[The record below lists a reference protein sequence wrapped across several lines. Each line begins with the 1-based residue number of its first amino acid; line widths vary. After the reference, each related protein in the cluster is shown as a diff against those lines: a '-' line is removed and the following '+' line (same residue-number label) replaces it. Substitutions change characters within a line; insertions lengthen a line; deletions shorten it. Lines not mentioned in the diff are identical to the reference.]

1 MQFFQSMQ
9 DNLDTLFRQHHNELY
24 SLAYRQ
30 LGRCDM
36 AADVVQDAFVRYADM
51 AKSDAG
57 GEAVEQPRLFLCR
70 IVANLVIDLARRDR
84 RRGAHAVL
92 DDVADHVAD
101 RQPAP
106 DKALETRQR
115 LTLLRAA
122 LDELPPS
129 CRDAL
134 LLSRVAELT
143 HAEVA
148 ERLGVSCSMV
158 SKNIMRALR
167 HCERRV
173 PRQ

>member
-1 MQFFQSMQ
+1 MQSFQSMQ
-9 DNLDTLFRQHHNELY
+9 DKLDILFRQHHKELY
-24 SLAYRQ
+24 SLACRR

-51 AKSDAG
+51 AKSDAN
-57 GEAVEQPRLFLCR
+57 GEVVEQPRLFLCR
-70 IVANLVIDLARRDR
+70 IVANLIIDLARRDS
-84 RRGAHAVL
+84 RRGSHAVL

-101 RQPAP
+101 SQPAP

-115 LTLLRAA
+115 LALLQAA

-134 LLSRVAELT
+134 LLSRVEELT

-173 PRQ
+173 PQQ

>member
-1 MQFFQSMQ
+1 MHELDRIVREIADEIRQRPDRGEVATYIPELARVDPAGFGIAVIDADGHVETSTCCQ
-9 DNLDTLFRQHHNELY
+9 NLATEHRMAEKLMVDGCRLWVRHYRVDGFRFDLMGHHSRANL
-24 SLAYRQ
+24 
-30 LGRCDM
+30 
-36 AADVVQDAFVRYADM
+36 
-51 AKSDAG
+51 
-57 GEAVEQPRLFLCR
+57 EAV
-70 IVANLVIDLARRDR
+70 
-84 RRGAHAVL
+84 
-92 DDVADHVAD
+92 
-101 RQPAP
+101 
-106 DKALETRQR
+106 
-115 LTLLRAA
+115 RAA

>member
-1 MQFFQSMQ
+1 MQE
-9 DNLDTLFRQHHNELY
+9 NLDTLFRQHHKELY
-24 SLAYRQ
+24 GLACRR

-51 AKSDAG
+51 AKADIDG
-57 GEAVEQPRLFLCR
+57 DAVEQPRQFLCR
-70 IVANLVIDLARRDR
+70 IVANLIIDQGRRDR
-84 RRGAHAVL
+84 RRGSHAVL
-92 DDVADHVAD
+92 DDVADQLPD
-101 RQPAP
+101 SQPAP

-115 LTLLRAA
+115 LALLRAA

-134 LLSRVAELT
+134 LLSRVGELT

-173 PRQ
+173 PRR

>member
-1 MQFFQSMQ
+1 
-9 DNLDTLFRQHHNELY
+9 
-24 SLAYRQ
+24 
-30 LGRCDM
+30 
-36 AADVVQDAFVRYADM
+36 
-51 AKSDAG
+51 
-57 GEAVEQPRLFLCR
+57 
-70 IVANLVIDLARRDR
+70 
-84 RRGAHAVL
+84 
-92 DDVADHVAD
+92 VADS
-101 RQPAP
+101 QPSP

-115 LTLLRAA
+115 LALLQAA
-122 LDELPPS
+122 LGELPPS

-134 LLSRVAELT
+134 LLSRVEKLT

>member
-1 MQFFQSMQ
+1 MQE
-9 DNLDTLFRQHHNELY
+9 NLDTLFRQHHKELY
-24 SLAYRQ
+24 GLACRR

-51 AKSDAG
+51 AKADAD

-70 IVANLVIDLARRDR
+70 IVANLIIDQGRRDR
-84 RRGAHAVL
+84 RRGSHAVL
-92 DDVADHVAD
+92 DDVADQLPD
-101 RQPAP
+101 SQPAP
-106 DKALETRQR
+106 DKALETRER
-115 LTLLRAA
+115 LALLRAA

-134 LLSRVAELT
+134 LLSRVGELT

-173 PRQ
+173 PRR

>member
-1 MQFFQSMQ
+1 MQTQ
-9 DNLDTLFRQHHNELY
+9 LDALFRQHHEELY
-24 SLAYRQ
+24 SFACRR
-30 LGRCDM
+30 LGRCDI

-51 AKSDAG
+51 AQSDTDG
-57 GEAVEQPRLFLCR
+57 DAVEQPRLFLCR
-70 IVANLVIDLARRDR
+70 IVGNLIIDLARRDR
-84 RRGAHAVL
+84 RRGSHAVL

-101 RQPAP
+101 SQPSP

-115 LTLLRAA
+115 LALLQAA
-122 LDELPPS
+122 LGELPPS

-134 LLSRVAELT
+134 LLSRVEKLT